1 MSSPAAADKKAIR
14 LARPPKGFV
23 PFMAWVIHALQR
35 LAAAAGFSLQI
46 AGASRASVNANG
58 GFEIATTGS
67 TTTPSSEIAFTVR
80 ANYSIVPGLVNTTMP
95 TIGGVRLDHSTPPT
109 LSGIPSSG
117 VRYVFFKLTFST
129 AFSGAGFLTSS
140 PGLSTVEV
148 EVSSSSSPTNTASVK
163 YLLFTTITN
172 GVPSNTYV
180 NRSPLPVTLWDNGV
194 NATTLRV
201 GNL

>member
-67 TTTPSSEIAFTVR
+67 STTPPSSEIAFTVR

-95 TIGGVRLDHSTPPT
+95 TIGGVRLDNSTPPT

-117 VRYVFFKLTFST
+117 VRYVFLKITFTTTFVSGYLS
-129 AFSGAGFLTSS
+129 AFS
-140 PGLSTVEV
+140 LSTVEV
-148 EVSSSSSPTNTASVK
+148 EVSSSSSPTNTTSVK
-163 YLLFTTITN
+163 YLLISTITN
-172 GVPSNTYV
+172 GVPSNPYA
-180 NRSPLPVTLWDNGV
+180 NRSPLPVTLWDNGYDS
-194 NATTLRV
+194 TTLRV